1 MWSEWRRSDPKNK
14 MKSSSGR
21 SETGQM
27 NGTAALKNCLTCSD
41 SPAVV
46 FIFNI
51 SLYSVLHV
59 LCCCT
64 NTHESLHMQAY
75 HNNPPHHTCV
85 DFSNP
90 SLHAQICYLAGDLYC
105 IRDYHT
111 YHISSIRRCGYY
123 FFLLHVGCGYYSRAA
138 FISLESPQTSTTAG

>member
-1 MWSEWRRSDPKNK
+1 
-14 MKSSSGR
+14 
-21 SETGQM
+21 M

-64 NTHESLHMQAY
+64 NTRESLHMQAY

-111 YHISSIRRCGYY
+111 YHISLIRRCGYY
-123 FFLLHVGCGYYSRAA
+123 FFCCTLGAA
-138 FISLESPQTSTTAG
+138 TIRGRRLFLWKARRHQQQLDKVRTSNTVTIVRHCQ